1 MKKYTVDE
9 LKTKFA
15 ELGYT
20 WYPFMLV
27 GIRSFANIPNEFDD
41 LMGVVEGEKVTW
53 YTSTTNPGTHWLKNL
68 MNPKGTALLK
78 PGQWVDSWKVGM
90 HQGKYEAL
98 VQCKPITVFRD
109 KDKDAIAEETAVT
122 DTGLFGI
129 NIHRANP
136 KGISKYIDKWSA
148 GCQVLNNSE
157 EFTELLSKCKKSGL
171 KTFTY
176 TLLKEFGNN

>member
-9 LKTKFA
+9 LKAKFA

-27 GIRSFANIPNEFDD
+27 GIRSQANIPNEFDD
-41 LMGVVEGEKVTW
+41 LVGVVEGEKVSW
-53 YTSTTNPGTHWLKNL
+53 YTATTNPGTHWLKNL

-78 PGQWVDSWKVGM
+78 PGQWVDSWRVGM

-98 VQCKPITVFRD
+98 TQAKPITVFRD
-109 KDKDAIAEETAVT
+109 NNKNHIAEETAVT

-148 GCQVLNNSE
+148 GCQVLNNPKD
-157 EFTELLSKCKKSGL
+157 FAKILLEAKNTKQKA
-171 KTFTY
+171 FTY
-176 TLLKEFGNN
+176 TLLKEF